1 MADHTGSKPVHQ
13 AEYERKQHK
22 EEMKQQVISFVMMI
36 LFTFVAFGMVIAGV
50 DSFFVIPVLLLLA
63 IVQVAFQLYYFM
75 HMKNKGHDMP
85 ALMMYGGAAVALLT
99 IITFTTIIWW

>member
-13 AEYERKQHK
+13 AEYERKQHR

-36 LFTFVAFGMVIAGV
+36 LFTFVAFGMVMAGV

-63 IVQVAFQLYYFM
+63 IVQVVFQLYYFM